1 MFKLLLSGLAIAAF
15 LITSAP
21 DARAQDKSDFEVILV
36 GTGTPPPLMHRFGP
50 ATLVRVAG
58 KNFLVDAGRG
68 ATQMLWRKKIPFGK
82 LDSLILTHLHSDH
95 VVGIPD
101 LWLTGWL
108 RGPYGRRDVPFPVM
122 GPKGTANLMNYLQ
135 KAYAWDVD
143 TRVVDQKMSREA
155 AGVSVKEIGPGV
167 VYDADGL
174 KITAFETDHGKL
186 IKPTLGYRFDY
197 DGRSVVVSG
206 DTKYSENLI
215 NHSKGVDV
223 LVHSIGAAKKELL
236 EAAPIWKLIL
246 DHHIE
251 PEDAGK
257 VFTAT
262 APRLAVY
269 THVVSLTNGK
279 IKPVGAKEILDRTR
293 TTYKGP
299 LVMGKDLMSII
310 VTKDTVKAV
319 PFVAKKK

>member
-1 MFKLLLSGLAIAAF
+1 MKSLLSALALAILICANSLPLAAE
-15 LITSAP
+15 
-21 DARAQDKSDFEVILV
+21 DKPDFEVILV

-50 ATLVRVAG
+50 ATLVRVNG
-58 KNFLVDAGRG
+58 KSFLIDAGRG
-68 ATQMLWRKKIPFGK
+68 ATQNLWRKKIPFGK
-82 LDSLILTHLHSDH
+82 LTSVLLTHLHSDH

-108 RGPYGRRDVPFPVM
+108 RGPYGRRDVPFAIS
-122 GPKGTANLMNYLQ
+122 GPKGTKNMMDHLQ

-143 TRVVDQKMSREA
+143 TRVTDQKMSREA
-155 AGVSVKEIGPGV
+155 AGVDAKEIEAGV
-167 VYDADGL
+167 IYDADGV
-174 KITAFETDHGKL
+174 KITAFDTDHGDL

-215 NHSKGVDV
+215 KHSKGVDL

-251 PEDAGK
+251 PEDAGR
-257 VFTAT
+257 VFAAT
-262 APRLAVY
+262 KPRLAVY

-279 IKPVGAKEILDRTR
+279 IKPVGPKTLIERTR

-299 LVMGKDLMSII
+299 LIVGKDLMSIT
-310 VTKDTVKAV
+310 VTKASVKAE
-319 PFVAKKK
+319 PFVPKKK

>member
-1 MFKLLLSGLAIAAF
+1 MKSLLSALALAILICANSLPLAAE
-15 LITSAP
+15 
-21 DARAQDKSDFEVILV
+21 DKPGFEVILV

-50 ATLVRVAG
+50 ATLVRVNG
-58 KNFLVDAGRG
+58 KSFLIDAGRG
-68 ATQMLWRKKIPFGK
+68 ATQNLWRKKIPFGK
-82 LDSLILTHLHSDH
+82 LTSVLLTHLHSDH

-108 RGPYGRRDVPFPVM
+108 RGPYGRRDVPFAIS
-122 GPKGTANLMNYLQ
+122 GPKGTKNMMDHLQ

-143 TRVVDQKMSREA
+143 TRVTDQKMSREA
-155 AGVSVKEIGPGV
+155 AGVDAKEIEAGV
-167 VYDADGL
+167 IYDADGV
-174 KITAFETDHGKL
+174 KITAFDTDHGDL

-215 NHSKGVDV
+215 KHSKGVDL

-251 PEDAGK
+251 PEDAGR

-262 APRLAVY
+262 KPRLAVY

-279 IKPVGAKEILDRTR
+279 IKPVGAKSLIERTR

-299 LVMGKDLMSII
+299 LIVGKDLMSIT
-310 VTKDTVKAV
+310 VTKASVKAE
-319 PFVAKKK
+319 PFVPKKK